1 MEQKRSIVFLCAR
14 FSHGGLETVM
24 NRLSSE
30 LILRGCNVVYA
41 IGQLAEDH
49 IPIPEGVNVYD
60 LRYYLPPEERSIAKT
75 FSSLLKARKQFKSIS
90 KMYPG
95 SIFVVASDMFSPWAA
110 LIAGVRPL
118 YLWIHVSIEVVYAG
132 ARNWKFN
139 RRLFRLIDGTIVLT
153 PEMKDEIARLVGEDV
168 VNKVIVIYNPLTT
181 LHTYNLYAPGSRR
194 FLYVG
199 RLDNEQKRVDRLLKA
214 LANFRDEGFKLTII
228 GDGKDREKLVS
239 LSNELGIADK
249 IEWAGWQSDPWEYVK
264 NTGGA
269 EALILTSDYE
279 GFPAVIVE
287 AMANGIPCIST
298 DCPVGPSDIV
308 QNERNGVLIPL
319 ASEEVVIESLVKT
332 IRTFFDGA
340 IRFDV
345 STIKQSVNTNRPE
358 IVAESWLKL
367 IDKDIGI
374 EPAKGGY

>member
-30 LILRGCNVVYA
+30 LISRGCNVVYA
-41 IGQLAEDH
+41 IGQLAGDH
-49 IPIPEGVNVYD
+49 IPIPEGVNVCD

-75 FSSLLKARKQFKSIS
+75 LSCLLKARKQFRSIS

-110 LIAGVRPL
+110 LMAGVRPL

-139 RRLFRLIDGTIVLT
+139 KRLFRLVDGTIVLT

-168 VNKVIVIYNPLTT
+168 VNKVTVIYNPLTT
-181 LHTYNLYAPGSRR
+181 LHTYNLYAPGSHH

-214 LANFRDEGFKLTII
+214 LSNFRDERFKLTII

-239 LSNELGIADK
+239 LSNEVGIADK
-249 IEWAGWQSDPWEYVK
+249 IDWAGWQTDPWEYVK

-298 DCPVGPSDIV
+298 DCPVGPSDII
-308 QNERNGVLIPL
+308 QNELNGVIIPMSDDPTIVKSL
-319 ASEEVVIESLVKT
+319 TDVIKRLLDGSLSFDISLVK
-332 IRTFFDGA
+332 
-340 IRFDV
+340 
-345 STIKQSVNTNRPE
+345 QSADKNKPE
-358 IVAESWLKL
+358 IVADKWLEL
-367 IDKDIGI
+367 MDHRDVR
-374 EPAKGGY
+374 

>member
-30 LILRGCNVVYA
+30 LISRGCNVVYA

-75 FSSLLKARKQFKSIS
+75 LFSLLKARKQFRSIS

-110 LIAGVRPL
+110 LMAGVRPL

-139 RRLFRLIDGTIVLT
+139 KRLFRLVDGTIVLT

-168 VNKVIVIYNPLTT
+168 VNKVTVIYNPLTT
-181 LHTYNLYAPGSRR
+181 LHTYNLYAPGSHH

-214 LANFRDEGFKLTII
+214 LSNFRDERFKLTII

-298 DCPVGPSDIV
+298 DCPVGPSDII
-308 QNERNGVLIPL
+308 QNELNGVIIPMSDDPTIVKSL
-319 ASEEVVIESLVKT
+319 TDVIKRLLDGSLSFDISLVK
-332 IRTFFDGA
+332 
-340 IRFDV
+340 
-345 STIKQSVNTNRPE
+345 QSADKNKPE
-358 IVAESWLKL
+358 IVADKWLEL
-367 IDKDIGI
+367 MDHRDVR
-374 EPAKGGY
+374 